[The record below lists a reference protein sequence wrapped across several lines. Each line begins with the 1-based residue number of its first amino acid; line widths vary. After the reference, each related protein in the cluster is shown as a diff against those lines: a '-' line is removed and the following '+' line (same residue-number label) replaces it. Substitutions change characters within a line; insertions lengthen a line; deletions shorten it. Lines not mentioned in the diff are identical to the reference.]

1 MSMKPVSSAPV
12 ASTADVLNLNILERY
27 DIGVVQ
33 VYITSDGRYLVN
45 EPPITDEASRLYTAI
60 ISRINLSVEIEADT
74 DPQTLAGLFV
84 DAFWKVAE
92 RMKRIEDARR
102 LFPKLDYY
110 IRRNLAGY
118 GLLDVLMRDT
128 DIEDILCSA
137 PARPIRV
144 VHKRYSGRFNTLVTN
159 VAFPNDAQMQSYIQ
173 RIFAKTGSEPT
184 EAKPMSVTHMADG
197 SRISVTFGDQV
208 SQQGSVIAIRRFP
221 KRPFTMPDM
230 IRAGTLTAEM
240 AAYLWTLLDAK
251 AVGLVIGVTGS
262 GKTTFLSSLVSMMN
276 PRWRILTIEDTLELR
291 IPHGDWVRLN
301 TRKSYGVS
309 ETRFDVTVRNL
320 IDISLTQRPDYEIV
334 GETRLYDMDA
344 LFQSVGTGHGGLTS
358 FHASTP
364 QGALA
369 RLRGNDIGD
378 GELSLLWFV
387 VHTANVRRLG
397 QYHRRVSGIFEITPD
412 DLGQIQIH
420 DIYRYD
426 IFGDAFGGAGCKSSR
441 RYAEA
446 LEICG
451 ISDPDT
457 DMRRRIILLDDCAAQ
472 GISEP
477 DEVFRILGKYYDT
490 KF

>member
-1 MSMKPVSSAPV
+1 MMKPASNAPV
-12 ASTADVLNLNILERY
+12 CSTADILNLDILERY
-27 DIGVVQ
+27 NIGVAR
-33 VYITSDGRYLVN
+33 VYITHDGRYLVD
-45 EPPITDEASRLYTAI
+45 EPPITEEAAKLYDSVV
-60 ISRINLSVEIEADT
+60 SRINLSLEMET
-74 DPQTLAGLFV
+74 DLDPETLAGRFA
-84 DAFWKVAE
+84 DAFWEVAE
-92 RMKRIEDARR
+92 RMKRIKDARR

-118 GLLDVLMRDT
+118 GLLDVFMRDS

-159 VAFPNDAQMQSYIQ
+159 VAFPGDMEMQSYIQ
-173 RIFAKTGSEPT
+173 RIFGRTGSEPT

-197 SRISVTFGDQV
+197 SRISVTFADQI
-208 SQQGSVIAIRRFP
+208 SKPGSAIAIRRFP
-221 KRPFTMPDM
+221 KKPFTMPDM
-230 IRAGTLTAEM
+230 IKSGTITADM

-309 ETRFDVTVRNL
+309 EERFDVTIRNL

-364 QGALA
+364 QGALS
-369 RLRGNDIGD
+369 RLRGGDIGD
-378 GELSLLWFV
+378 GELGLLWFV
-387 VHTANVRRLG
+387 VHAANVRRLG
-397 QYHRRVSGIFEITPD
+397 KYYRKISGIFEIITD
-412 DLGQIQIH
+412 DTGRIQVC

-426 IFGDAFGGAGCKSSR
+426 IFADTFGGAGPDSSR
-441 RYAEA
+441 RYSEA

-451 ISDPDT
+451 ISDADT
-457 DMRRRIILLDDCAAQ
+457 DMKRRISLLNDCVQ
-472 GISEP
+472 QNVSDTG
-477 DEVFRILGKYYDT
+477 EVFQILGRYYDDT
-490 KF
+490 S

>member
-1 MSMKPVSSAPV
+1 MKPVSNAPV
-12 ASTADVLNLNILERY
+12 SSTADALNLDILEQY
-27 DIGVVQ
+27 DVDIAR

-45 EPPITDEASRLYTAI
+45 EPPITDEAVRLYTSVV
-60 ISRINLSVEIEADT
+60 SRINVSLDIETDL
-74 DPQTLAGLFV
+74 DPQTLAGRFTE
-84 DAFWKVAE
+84 AFWEVAE

-118 GLLDVLMRDT
+118 GLLDVPMRDP

-159 VAFPNDAQMQSYIQ
+159 VAFPGDADMQGYIQ
-173 RIFAKTGSEPT
+173 RIFGKTGSEPT

-197 SRISVTFGDQV
+197 SRISVTFADQI
-208 SQQGSVIAIRRFP
+208 SKPGSVLAIRRFP
-221 KRPFTMPDM
+221 ERPFTMPDM
-230 IRAGTLTAEM
+230 IRYGTLTAPM

-309 ETRFDVTVRNL
+309 EERFDVTVRNL

-378 GELSLLWFV
+378 GELGLLWFV

-397 QYHRRVSGIFEITPD
+397 RYHRKVSGIFEIITD
-412 DLGQIQIH
+412 DTGRIRIR

-426 IFGDAFGGAGCKSSR
+426 IFADAFCGAGPESSS

-451 ISDPDT
+451 ISDADA
-457 DMRRRIILLDDCAAQ
+457 DRKRRIALLDDCVHQDVSDPHA
-472 GISEP
+472 
-477 DEVFRILGKYYDT
+477 VFQILGRYYDDSA
-490 KF
+490 